1 MRQGLLGDQQSAGLN
16 QDAALWVSL
25 PGLCCQAAGGDPHWA
40 DEVAAAW
47 VLCYAAA
54 QLFDNLEDQD
64 PLDSKWSSPSV
75 ALNVAC
81 GLLFSASLVLN
92 QLASGSKLQTIAAR
106 VEADFYNGLLSM
118 ASGQHRD
125 LVQTQPTLEEWLE
138 TAAAKSG
145 AFFGLACR
153 TGARLATE
161 ETRRLDGFAGFGQHL
176 GTLIQILDDLGDLRA
191 LSDVGGPVL
200 SEEFSKSLPVAY
212 AREVCPEPVKAHL
225 LERLEAGKRD
235 AAAAWEALQL
245 LKENGA
251 EIYILAE
258 IERQRGLALAALEQ
272 ARPQPVA
279 GEQLAGMLHQLDE
292 NL

>member
-1 MRQGLLGDQQSAGLN
+1 MRQGLLGDQQGAGLN
-16 QDAALWVSL
+16 QDPALWINL
-25 PGLCCQAAGGDPHWA
+25 PGLCCQAAGGDPRWA

-64 PLDSKWSSPSV
+64 PLESKWPSPGV
-75 ALNVAC
+75 ALNAAC

-92 QLASGSKLQTIAAR
+92 QIKSGSKVQSLAAQ
-106 VEADFYNGLLSM
+106 VGVVFFNALLSM

-125 LVQTQPTLEEWLE
+125 LVQPEPTLEDWLE

-145 AFFGLACR
+145 AFFGLACWA
-153 TGARLATE
+153 GARLATDE
-161 ETRRLDGFAGFGQHL
+161 MPRLEGFVGFGRHL
-176 GTLIQILDDLGDLRA
+176 GTSIQILDDLGDLRA
-191 LSDVGGPVL
+191 LSDAGDPVL
-200 SEEFSKSLPVAY
+200 SAEFSKSLPVAY

-225 LERLEAGKRD
+225 LKRLESGKHD
-235 AAAAWEALQL
+235 VAAAWEALQL

-258 IERQRGLALAALEQ
+258 IERQRGLAFAALEQ

-279 GEQLAGMLHQLDE
+279 GEQLAGMLHRLDE
-292 NL
+292 YL